1 MFGLTYRITDICER
15 RLGKNSTQNDE
26 KILISLF
33 KNTID
38 LNKKKINDTD
48 VLKLYVKTINP
59 NNETNDPNNWI
70 DKDWSEIAQYNISKE
85 NSFNWIGL
93 PSIANKIHRK

>member
-1 MFGLTYRITDICER
+1 M
-15 RLGKNSTQNDE
+15 
-26 KILISLF
+26 
-33 KNTID
+33 
-38 LNKKKINDTD
+38 
-48 VLKLYVKTINP
+48 KLYVKTINP
-59 NNETNDPNNWI
+59 NYETNDPNNWI